1 MFKDVK
7 DVSCLENRHYHLA
20 RHALLWFVIVSF
32 LDLCA
37 LVLEWNIGFTFT
49 AIIPQLSLLY
59 GWLLQK
65 QMSADI
71 FAIVGYAIA
80 ILFLLGLLFCFFYS
94 RKKATALKASF
105 ILVAVDSVFLIYWI
119 YLGLEVTD
127 FFYVFFHLAL
137 MAYMFHAL
145 KKHGKILDE
154 EKEQKRKL
162 REEKKKLI
170 AKMREEDNKDT
181 EEDKEEKEEKQDE
194 E

>member
-119 YLGLEVTD
+119 YLGLEITD
-127 FFYVFFHLAL
+127 FFYVLFHLVL
-137 MAYMFHAL
+137 MAYMFYAL
-145 KKHGKILDE
+145 RKHNKVLEE
-154 EKEQKRKL
+154 EKAQRRKL

-170 AKMREEDNKDT
+170 AKMREEDKK
-181 EEDKEEKEEKQDE
+181 EKEKDKEEKEDE

>member
-65 QMSADI
+65 QVSADVY
-71 FAIVGYAIA
+71 AVLGYAIA

-94 RKKATALKASF
+94 RKKITALKAAF
-105 ILVAVDSVFLIYWI
+105 IMLAVDSVFLIYWI
-119 YLGLEVTD
+119 YLGLEITD
-127 FFYVFFHLAL
+127 FFYVLFHLVL
-137 MAYMFHAL
+137 MAYMFYAL
-145 KKHGKILDE
+145 RKHNKVLEE
-154 EKEQKRKL
+154 EKAQRRKL

-170 AKMREEDNKDT
+170 AKMREEDKK
-181 EEDKEEKEEKQDE
+181 EKEKDKEEKEDE

>member
-7 DVSCLENRHYHLA
+7 DVKCLEDRHYHLT
-20 RHALLWFVIVSF
+20 RHMLLWFVIVSF

-65 QMSADI
+65 QISADI
-71 FAIVGYAIA
+71 FAILGYAIA

-105 ILVAVDSVFLIYWI
+105 IMLAADSVFLIYWI
-119 YLGLEVTD
+119 YLGLEITD
-127 FFYVFFHLAL
+127 FFYVFFHLVI
-137 MAYMFHAL
+137 MAYMFYAL
-145 KKHGKILDE
+145 RKHGKVLEE
-154 EKEQKRKL
+154 EKEQRRKL
-162 REEKKKLI
+162 HEEKKKLI
-170 AKMREEDNKDT
+170 AKMREEDKKDT
-181 EEDKEEKEEKQDE
+181 EKDKEEEEEKQDE

>member
-1 MFKDVK
+1 MFKDLK
-7 DVSCLENRHYHLA
+7 DVSCLEDRHYHLA

-65 QMSADI
+65 QVSADVY
-71 FAIVGYAIA
+71 AVLGYAIA

-94 RKKATALKASF
+94 RKKITALKAAF
-105 ILVAVDSVFLIYWI
+105 IMLAVDSVFLIYWI
-119 YLGLEVTD
+119 YLGLEITD
-127 FFYVFFHLAL
+127 FFYVLFHLVL
-137 MAYMFHAL
+137 MAYMFYAL
-145 KKHGKILDE
+145 RKHNKVLEE
-154 EKEQKRKL
+154 EKVQRGKL

-170 AKMREEDNKDT
+170 AKMREEDKK
-181 EEDKEEKEEKQDE
+181 EKEKDKEEKEEKVDE

>member
-1 MFKDVK
+1 MFKDLK
-7 DVSCLENRHYHLA
+7 DVSCLEDRHYHLA

-37 LVLEWNIGFTFT
+37 LVLEWSIGFSFT

-65 QMSADI
+65 QVSADVY
-71 FAIVGYAIA
+71 AVLGYAIA

-94 RKKATALKASF
+94 RKKITALKAAF
-105 ILVAVDSVFLIYWI
+105 IMLAVDSVFLIYWI
-119 YLGLEVTD
+119 YLGLEITD
-127 FFYVFFHLAL
+127 FFYVLFHLVV
-137 MAYMFHAL
+137 MAYMFYAL
-145 KKHGKILDE
+145 RKHDKVLEE
-154 EKEQKRKL
+154 EKAQRRKL

-170 AKMREEDNKDT
+170 AKMREEDKK
-181 EEDKEEKEEKQDE
+181 EKEKDKEEKEDE